1 MNQATR
7 LRERIRRGELLVGVG
22 ACSALEAR
30 LIENAGFDF
39 IWASGFAISASY
51 ALPDASI
58 ISMTELLE
66 ATRAMCGR
74 INVPVV
80 ADCDTGFGNAN
91 NVIYAVD
98 EFQKAGA
105 AAISIEDKRFPK
117 DTSLLPGG
125 RQELISIEEFT
136 GKIRA
141 AVDAR
146 QGSDLVLIAR
156 TEALIAGL
164 GVEEALSRAHH
175 YSEAGADCILVHS
188 KSETPDEVVEFVK
201 RWDGAAPLVIV
212 PTSYP
217 SLTEQE
223 VRRLGKIQLV
233 IYANQ
238 PLRAAVRAQ
247 EQLLAEMK
255 RAGGIHTI
263 DDRMVPV
270 SRIFD
275 LQGVTRMKENE
286 AKYLP

>member
-7 LRERIRRGELLVGVG
+7 LRERIRQGELLVGVG
-22 ACSALEAR
+22 ACNALEAR
-30 LIENAGFDF
+30 LIESAGFDF
-39 IWASGFAISASY
+39 IWSSGFAISASY

-58 ISMTELLE
+58 VSMTELLE
-66 ATRAMCGR
+66 ATRSMYSR
-74 INVPVV
+74 INIPVV

-91 NVIYAVD
+91 NVIHAVD

-105 AAISIEDKRFPK
+105 AAISMEDKKFPK

-125 RQELISIEEFT
+125 RQNLISIEEFS
-136 GKIRA
+136 GKVRA

-146 QGSDLVLIAR
+146 KGSDLVVIAR
-156 TEALIAGL
+156 TEALIAGW

-188 KSETPDEVVEFVK
+188 KSNTPDEVVEFVE

-217 SLTEQE
+217 SLTEKD

-238 PLRAAVRAQ
+238 PLRAAVKAQ
-247 EQLLAEMK
+247 EELLAEMK

-286 AKYLP
+286 KKYLP

>member
-7 LRERIRRGELLVGVG
+7 LRERIRQGELLAGVG
-22 ACSALEAR
+22 ACNALEAR

-58 ISMTELLE
+58 ISMTELLA

-74 INVPVV
+74 INIPVV
-80 ADCDTGFGNAN
+80 CDCDTGFGNAN

-105 AAISIEDKRFPK
+105 AAISIEDKKFPK

-125 RQELISIEEFT
+125 RQELVSIEEFS

-146 QGSDLVLIAR
+146 QGSDLVIIAR
-156 TEALIAGL
+156 TEALIAGW

-175 YSEAGADCILVHS
+175 YSEAGADFILVHS

-201 RWDGAAPLVIV
+201 RWDAAAPLVIV

-217 SLTEQE
+217 SLTEKE

-238 PLRAAVRAQ
+238 PLRAAVKAQ
-247 EQLLAEMK
+247 EELLAEMK

-270 SRIFD
+270 SHIFD

-286 AKYLP
+286 TKYLP

>member
-1 MNQATR
+1 VNQATR
-7 LRERIRRGELLVGVG
+7 LRERIRQGELLVGVG
-22 ACSALEAR
+22 ACNALEAR
-30 LIENAGFDF
+30 LIESAGFDF
-39 IWASGFAISASY
+39 IWSSGFAISASY

-58 ISMTELLE
+58 VSMTELLE
-66 ATRAMCGR
+66 ATRAICGR
-74 INVPVV
+74 INIPVV

-105 AAISIEDKRFPK
+105 AAISIEDKKFPK

-125 RQELISIEEFT
+125 RQHLVSIEEFS
-136 GKIRA
+136 GKVRA

-146 QGSDLVLIAR
+146 QDSDLVIIAR
-156 TEALIAGL
+156 TEALIAGW

-175 YSEAGADCILVHS
+175 YAEAGADCILVHS
-188 KSETPDEVVEFVK
+188 KSKTPDEVVEFVE
-201 RWDGAAPLVIV
+201 RWDGAAPVVIV

-217 SLTEQE
+217 SLTEKD

-238 PLRAAVRAQ
+238 PLRAAVKAQ
-247 EQLLAEMK
+247 EELLAEMK

-286 AKYLP
+286 SKYLP

>member
-1 MNQATR
+1 MNQATK
-7 LRERIRRGELLVGVG
+7 LRDRIRKGELLVGVG
-22 ACSALEAR
+22 ACNALEAR
-30 LIENAGFDF
+30 LIESAGFDF
-39 IWASGFAISASY
+39 IWSSGFAISASY

-58 ISMTELLE
+58 ISMTELLDV
-66 ATRAMCGR
+66 TRAMCGR
-74 INVPVV
+74 INLPVV

-91 NVIYAVD
+91 NVIYAVA
-98 EFQKAGA
+98 EFRKAGA
-105 AAISIEDKRFPK
+105 AAISMEDKKFPK

-125 RQELISIEEFT
+125 RQHLVSIEEFS
-136 GKIRA
+136 GKVRA

-146 QGSDLVLIAR
+146 QDSDLVLIAR
-156 TEALIAGL
+156 TEALIAGW

-175 YSEAGADCILVHS
+175 YVEAGADCILVHS
-188 KSETPDEVVEFVK
+188 KSKTPDEVVEFVEG
-201 RWDGAAPLVIV
+201 WDGSAPLVIV

-217 SLTEQE
+217 SLTEE
-223 VRRLGKIQLV
+223 DVRKLGKIQLM

-238 PLRAAVRAQ
+238 PLRAAVKAQ
-247 EQLLAEMK
+247 EELLAEMK

-286 AKYLP
+286 TKYLP

>member
-7 LRERIRRGELLVGVG
+7 LRERIRQGELLAGVG
-22 ACSALEAR
+22 ACNALEAR

-58 ISMTELLE
+58 ISMTELLA

-74 INVPVV
+74 INIPVV
-80 ADCDTGFGNAN
+80 CDCDTGFGNAN

-105 AAISIEDKRFPK
+105 AAISIEDKKFPK

-125 RQELISIEEFT
+125 RQELVSIEEFS

-146 QGSDLVLIAR
+146 QGSDLVVIAR
-156 TEALIAGL
+156 TEALIAGW

-201 RWDGAAPLVIV
+201 RWDAAAPLVIV

-217 SLTEQE
+217 SLTKKE

-238 PLRAAVRAQ
+238 PLRAAVKAQ
-247 EQLLAEMK
+247 EELLAEMK

-270 SRIFD
+270 SHIFD

-286 AKYLP
+286 TKYLP

>member
-7 LRERIRRGELLVGVG
+7 LRERIRQGELLVGVG
-22 ACSALEAR
+22 ACNALEAR
-30 LIENAGFDF
+30 LIESAGFDF
-39 IWASGFAISASY
+39 IWSSGFAISASY

-58 ISMTELLE
+58 VSMTELLE
-66 ATRAMCGR
+66 ATRAICGR
-74 INVPVV
+74 INIPVV

-105 AAISIEDKRFPK
+105 AAISIEDKKFPK

-125 RQELISIEEFT
+125 RQHLVSIEEFS
-136 GKIRA
+136 GKVRA

-146 QGSDLVLIAR
+146 QDSDLVIIAR
-156 TEALIAGL
+156 TEALIAGW

-175 YSEAGADCILVHS
+175 YAEAGADCILVHS
-188 KSETPDEVVEFVK
+188 KSKTPDEVVEFVE
-201 RWDGAAPLVIV
+201 RWDGAAPVVIV

-217 SLTEQE
+217 SLTEKD

-238 PLRAAVRAQ
+238 PLRAAVKAQ
-247 EQLLAEMK
+247 EELLAEMK

-286 AKYLP
+286 SKYLP

>member
-1 MNQATR
+1 MNQATK
-7 LRERIRRGELLVGVG
+7 LRERIRQGDLLVGVG
-22 ACSALEAR
+22 ACNALEAR
-30 LIENAGFDF
+30 LIESAGFDF
-39 IWASGFAISASY
+39 IWSSGFAISASY

-58 ISMTELLE
+58 ISMTELLD
-66 ATRAMCGR
+66 ATRSMCSR
-74 INVPVV
+74 INIPVV

-105 AAISIEDKRFPK
+105 AAISIEDKKFPK

-125 RQELISIEEFT
+125 RQELLSIEEFS
-136 GKIRA
+136 GKVRA

-146 QGSDLVLIAR
+146 QGSDLVVIAR
-156 TEALIAGL
+156 TEALIAGW
-164 GVEEALSRAHH
+164 GVDEALSRAHH
-175 YSEAGADCILVHS
+175 YAEAGADCILVHS
-188 KSETPDEVVEFVK
+188 KSTTPDEVVAFTE
-201 RWDGAAPLVIV
+201 RWDGSAPLVIV

-217 SLTEQE
+217 SLTEKD

-238 PLRAAVRAQ
+238 PLRAAVKAQ
-247 EQLLAEMK
+247 EELLAEMK

-286 AKYLP
+286 SKYLP